1 MTRAMNRRLILTGL
15 AAAGLAAPLLPQ
27 AAIAAT
33 SKKKQK
39 KKKKKAAAV
48 RSNYVPIERTAL
60 ENGEPL
66 HVVVS
71 LNEQKAHVYA
81 GTRLIGSSPISSG
94 KPGHETPQGIFTVM
108 EKRRHHKSNLY
119 SNAPMP
125 YMQRL
130 TWSGIALH
138 EGHLPGRPASHGCVR
153 LPRDFAADLFS
164 LETRNR
170 HVIIAGGMPA
180 VHPVSSARLFHARL
194 QETASLDPASGTGQS
209 AASNEGTDKPLRIYL
224 TRHTGKHRLER
235 VQHMLSRLGFYSGE
249 QDGLMGRQTWRAL
262 VDFQLAAGLKPTGVI
277 KGATLPVLE
286 TAFGIDE
293 TPAGHLYV
301 RQAQKPVFD
310 MPVHLSDAHEPLG
323 THLFSM
329 GKPDASTNRAD
340 WVALTVEGDT
350 LGGTGAALAALSRF
364 DIPANAI
371 NRIESLLTPHSS
383 LAISD
388 TGLGPETGKGTDFIV
403 VTRDW

>member
-1 MTRAMNRRLILTGL
+1 MTRALNRRLILAGL
-15 AAAGLAAPLLPQ
+15 AAAGLAAPLMPQ
-27 AAIAAT
+27 HADAAT
-33 SKKKQK
+33 
-39 KKKKKAAAV
+39 KKKKKASA
-48 RSNYVPIERTAL
+48 RSKYVPIERAAL
-60 ENGEPL
+60 ESGQPL

-71 LNEQKAHVYA
+71 LDEQKAHVFA
-81 GTRLIGSSPISSG
+81 GTQLIGSSPISSG

-138 EGHLPGRPASHGCVR
+138 EGPLPGRPASHGCVR

-170 HVIIAGGMPA
+170 HVVIAGGMPQ
-180 VHPVSSARLFHARL
+180 VHPVTSSLLFQPRLP
-194 QETASLDPASGTGQS
+194 ETASLDPASGTAQ
-209 AASNEGTDKPLRIYL
+209 AATGGEANDKPLRIYL

-235 VQHMLSRLGFYSGE
+235 VQHMLSRLGFYDGE

-286 TAFGIDE
+286 AAFGVEE

-310 MPVHLSDAHEPLG
+310 MPVHLKDAHQPLG
-323 THLFSM
+323 THLFST
-329 GKPDASTNRAD
+329 GASGAAANRAE

-350 LGGTGAALAALSRF
+350 LGGTGAALAALARF
-364 DIPANAI
+364 DIPSSARS
-371 NRIESLLTPHSS
+371 RIESLLTPHSS
-383 LAISD
+383 LAVSD
-388 TGLGPETGKGTDFIV
+388 IGLGPETGKGTDFIV